1 MNEEYPSETPISELI
16 GQLHIDRPQ
25 KRVICEADSVLGNGL
40 AFGVPGIGMRE
51 VVGHVSV
58 GVVRRCGSADQ
69 SHAVRGRRIAGRKI
83 HAATLGD
90 VAEGIEGVGSDPGSP
105 TACAGE
111 TRGVLHGLSERDP
124 ESVDVTNDKLTHA
137 VEGIAKVFHDLNSVL
152 DASVQVVDVAGRY
165 VQVDL
170 FLWQGGCDLS

>member
-16 GQLHIDRPQ
+16 GQVHIDRPQ

-40 AFGVPGIGMRE
+40 AFGRPR
-51 VVGHVSV
+51 HRYARSRWSRFCWRR
-58 GVVRRCGSADQ
+58 RRCGSADQ

-137 VEGIAKVFHDLNSVL
+137 VEGIAKVFHDLNP
-152 DASVQVVDVAGRY
+152 
-165 VQVDL
+165 
-170 FLWQGGCDLS
+170 